1 MMRKAIKILKGNFWD
16 DGLSLTEWIVV
27 WLMAIDGVLMFTVL
41 TNVALSLFGVCQF
54 SQELFEFFKHV
65 STTQVAPAILG
76 GAGYSSVKYYAGRSQ
91 YSKECWDY
99 DNYDDYGEGP
109 PI

>member
-1 MMRKAIKILKGNFWD
+1 MMGKVMKVLKGNFWD
-16 DGLSLTEWIVV
+16 DGLSLTEWVVV
-27 WLMAIDGVLMFTVL
+27 WLMIIDGVLILTVL

-76 GAGYSSVKYYAGRSQ
+76 GAGYSSIKYYAGKNR
-91 YSKECWDY
+91 YSKGCSD
-99 DNYDDYGEGP
+99 YDDYEEGP